1 MILITRHTLLVFE
14 IVFVIVIVFAFAFV
28 FVIVIVFAFVFVIVI
43 VFVQQGDCVGSG
55 ERGLVWRRSVNCWLL
70 CPRSQI

>member
-1 MILITRHTLLVFE
+1 MILITRHTVLVFE
-14 IVFVIVIVFAFAFV
+14 IVFVIVIVFA
-28 FVIVIVFAFVFVIVI
+28 FAFVFVIVI

-55 ERGLVWRRSVNCWLL
+55 ERGLVWRRSVNCW